1 MAYFVAGQFLGLPVV
16 CQSSST
22 ISHQVTQLHTP
33 PTETSSSST
42 YPIPTSTYPK
52 MYQIDM
58 EIQHRFVFKPLGN
71 QVEMNSTIIIFA
83 NPEEEGG
90 RIVRIQDRPVDQIPE
105 NSFIKVRT
113 AFSSRRFSRDSRL

>member
-1 MAYFVAGQFLGLPVV
+1 
-16 CQSSST
+16 
-22 ISHQVTQLHTP
+22 
-33 PTETSSSST
+33 
-42 YPIPTSTYPK
+42 

>member
-1 MAYFVAGQFLGLPVV
+1 
-16 CQSSST
+16 
-22 ISHQVTQLHTP
+22 
-33 PTETSSSST
+33 
-42 YPIPTSTYPK
+42 

-58 EIQHRFVFKPLGN
+58 DIQHRFVFKPLGN

-105 NSFIKVRT
+105 NSFIKVSVAESCSIVFLTYRDFNS
-113 AFSSRRFSRDSRL
+113 FSC